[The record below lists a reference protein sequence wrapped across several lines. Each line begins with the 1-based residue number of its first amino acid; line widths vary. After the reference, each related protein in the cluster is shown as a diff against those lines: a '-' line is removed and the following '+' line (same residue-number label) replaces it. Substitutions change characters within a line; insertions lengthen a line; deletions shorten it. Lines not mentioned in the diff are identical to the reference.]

1 MLYLIPRKSLVP
13 GYRLH
18 MKHKQF
24 EQVCDYKKYFREL
37 VEVSGEEFHEKKS
50 LALNLWYKL
59 IHNEETYLILNY

>member
-1 MLYLIPRKSLVP
+1 
-13 GYRLH
+13 

-50 LALNLWYKL
+50 LAPNLWYKL